1 MAQVIRSVE
10 VLQEPVPIRYQA
22 AAPVVEEPPSA
33 PAPVVEEPA
42 VTQEELRKQA
52 FEDGYRDGYEAGAA
66 KAEEERAALAE
77 RFARL
82 ASTTEQALASQIEGA
97 EDVMVE
103 IAYAAACKV
112 VGDAALTAEGVRGA
126 VRTALQSV
134 RAKEILAVRVSPA
147 DRELLGSEVPG
158 ELLADERV
166 ALGGCVVETSGGSLD
181 ARLET
186 QLRLLADALIRARE
200 ERA

>member
-22 AAPVVEEPPSA
+22 AAPVVEEPPPA

>member
-10 VLQEPVPIRYQA
+10 VLEEPVPIRYQGTVPA
-22 AAPVVEEPPSA
+22 MEEPPPA

-77 RFARL
+77 RFTRL
-82 ASTTEQALASQIEGA
+82 AASAEQALAAQIEGA
-97 EDVMVE
+97 EDAMVE

-112 VGDAALTAEGVRGA
+112 IGEAALTEEGVRGA
-126 VRTALQSV
+126 VRTAMRSV
-134 RAKEILAVRVSPA
+134 RAKEVVVVRIAPS
-147 DRELLGSEVPG
+147 DRELLGADVPG
-158 ELLADERV
+158 EVLADERV
-166 ALGGCVVETSGGSLD
+166 ALGGCIVETSGGSLD
-181 ARLET
+181 ARFET
-186 QLRLLADALIRARE
+186 QLRQLADALAQARE
-200 ERA
+200 ASS